1 MSERAPTVLL
11 RPISEPQPSLAD
23 ERRAGPPRVLM
34 TTDTVGGVWSY
45 SIQLASELARLGL
58 VVGLATVGRRPNA
71 AQAAEALAIPALQL
85 FMSDFRCEWM
95 EDCWQDVARTG
106 TWLLEL
112 EERFRPDL
120 IHLNAYC
127 NAVEPFRAPVLVVAH
142 SCVLSW
148 WREVRGCDAPHRLE
162 RYRRSVSR
170 GLRAADR
177 VVAPTN
183 TMLRWLRECYGP
195 LPSSSVILNGS
206 CPQRFHP
213 ERKKNFVFACGRLW
227 DEAKNLSA
235 LEWAAPRIAWP
246 VEVAGAL
253 EHPDGGIRAAN
264 NVRCRGVMSGQDVA
278 ARMAQAAIC
287 AHPARYEPFG
297 LVPLEAALSG
307 CSLVLGDTDTL
318 REIWG
323 DAALYVDPDE
333 PASLVDVLD
342 RLIGSKALQR
352 RLAHRARAR
361 ALRLTARRMGEAY
374 LRVYGEMLRP
384 KHAGLGA
391 RA

>member
-1 MSERAPTVLL
+1 MSEPASGVLI
-11 RPISEPQPSLAD
+11 PPQPQPRTALAE
-23 ERRAGPPRVLM
+23 ERRPGAPRVLM

-45 SIQLASELARLGL
+45 STQLAAELARHGV
-58 VVGLATVGRRPNA
+58 VVGLATVGRRPDPD
-71 AQAAEALAIPALQL
+71 QAAEAMAIPGLQL

-106 TWLLEL
+106 TWLLQL
-112 EERFRPDL
+112 EERFRPDVV
-120 IHLNAYC
+120 HLSSYC
-127 NAVEPFRAPVLVVAH
+127 NAVEPFTAPVLVVAH

-148 WREVRGCDAPHRLE
+148 WREVRGRDAPRE
-162 RYRRSVSR
+162 TDRYRRAVMR

-183 TMLRWLRECYGP
+183 TMLRWLRALYGP
-195 LPSSSVILNGS
+195 LPSTSVILNGR
-206 CPQRFHP
+206 CPRRFRP

-227 DEAKNLSA
+227 DEAKNLGA

-246 VEVAGAL
+246 VEVVGPL
-253 EHPDGGIRAAN
+253 RHPDGGTRAAS
-264 NVRCRGVMSGQDVA
+264 NVRCRGVMSQHDVA
-278 ARMAQAAIC
+278 ARMARAAIC

-307 CSLVLGDTDTL
+307 CALVLGDTDTL

-333 PASLVDVLD
+333 PASLVHALD

-352 RLAHRARAR
+352 RLAQRARAR

-374 LRVYGEMLRP
+374 LRLYGEMLRP
-384 KHAGLGA
+384 RPAGLGA